1 MKKVIS
7 FILCLALVF
16 SLNIC
21 AFAEETSN
29 DQTTVLKLTVD
40 PSLETYTLSIPAEL
54 NIDPATKTATLTV
67 SASEI
72 NLLWSDAFCV
82 DVSSENLDTTG
93 ANLVNTKDATKK
105 IHYEMRDDNGTL
117 ITSSI
122 TAGTV
127 LQYEKERDTQGTKS
141 ASGTL
146 EITVDG
152 TYPTS
157 GTYTDTLTFTVR
169 TVQKPTK

>member
-54 NIDPATKTATLTV
+54 NIDPTTKTATLTI

-72 NLLWSDAFCV
+72 NLLWSDSLCV
-82 DVSSENLDTTG
+82 DVSSANLDATG
-93 ANLVNTKDATKK
+93 ANLVNTNDETKK
-105 IHYEMRDDNGTL
+105 IHYKMKDGDNTPLNSSTEM
-117 ITSSI
+117 ITPFI
-122 TAGTV
+122 
-127 LQYEKERDTQGTKS
+127 YEKADDTQQTKRAEGS
-141 ASGTL
+141 LA
-146 EITVDG
+146 ITVDG
-152 TYPTS
+152 TYPAS

-169 TVQKPTK
+169 TVQKPN

>member
-21 AFAEETSN
+21 AFAEETAN

-54 NIDPATKTATLTV
+54 EIDPTTKTATLTV

-72 NLLWSDAFCV
+72 NLLWSDSLCV
-82 DVSSENLDTTG
+82 DVSSENLDANG
-93 ANLVNTKDATKK
+93 ANLINTNDETKK
-105 IHYEMRDDNGTL
+105 IHYKMKDGDNTPLNSSTEM
-117 ITSSI
+117 I
-122 TAGTV
+122 TAFT
-127 LQYEKERDTQGTKS
+127 YKKADDTQQTKS
-141 ASGTL
+141 AEGSMA
-146 EITVDG
+146 ITVDG
-152 TYPTS
+152 TYPAS

-169 TVQKPTK
+169 TAQKPN